1 VDRGRMNAEEMP
13 CQELVEVVSDYLEDR
28 LSARDRSRFEQHLE
42 ECPYCVEYVEQ
53 MRRTVAAVGRLGEG
67 ELTPGARRDL
77 VRLFR
82 DWRAE
87 RDGSPG

>member
-1 VDRGRMNAEEMP
+1 MSAEEMP

-28 LSARDRSRFEQHLE
+28 LSPRDRSRFEQHLE
-42 ECPYCVEYVEQ
+42 ECPHCVEYLDQ
-53 MRRTVAAVGRLGEG
+53 MRQTVAAVGRVAE
-67 ELTPGARRDL
+67 EDLTPDARRDL

-82 DWRAE
+82 EWRAE